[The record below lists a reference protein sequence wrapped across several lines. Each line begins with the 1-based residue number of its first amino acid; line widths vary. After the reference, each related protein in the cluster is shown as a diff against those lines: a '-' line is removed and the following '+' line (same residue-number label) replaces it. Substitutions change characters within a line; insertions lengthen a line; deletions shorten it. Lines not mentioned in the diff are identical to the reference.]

1 MIFGIIF
8 CTVKGLNVSHYRT
21 RTYRKGVLAGD
32 LTSFHIAVKETD
44 LWISAGKNLKRE
56 ARDLVFD
63 CRHQLETYIRLHPSF
78 ATTLSAWPEDP
89 YAPLLVKAM
98 IRATKK
104 IGVGPMASVAGAIAQ
119 YVCEGL
125 LSLSSQVIVENG
137 GDICLKL
144 NRPVTVSIF
153 AGTSPLSERFGLS
166 IPVKKMPLGICSS
179 SATVGHSLSMGVAD
193 VVCILSSSASMAD
206 GVATALG
213 NQIKGKGDMEKAI
226 DRIQGLKKILGG
238 VVIVKDK
245 MASWGDIE
253 LVRL

>member
-1 MIFGIIF
+1 M
-8 CTVKGLNVSHYRT
+8 SHYRR
-21 RTYRKGVLAGD
+21 RTYREDVLAKD
-32 LTSFHIAVKETD
+32 LTTFHVAVKETD
-44 LWISAGKNLKRE
+44 LWISAGKNLKKE

-63 CRHQLETYIRLHPSF
+63 CRHQLETYIRLNPAF

-89 YAPLLVKAM
+89 YAPLLVREM
-98 IRATKK
+98 IGATKK

-144 NRPVTVSIF
+144 NRPVTVAIF

-166 IPVKKMPLGICSS
+166 IPVTKVPLGICAS

-226 DRIQGLKKILGG
+226 DRMQGLKEILGG